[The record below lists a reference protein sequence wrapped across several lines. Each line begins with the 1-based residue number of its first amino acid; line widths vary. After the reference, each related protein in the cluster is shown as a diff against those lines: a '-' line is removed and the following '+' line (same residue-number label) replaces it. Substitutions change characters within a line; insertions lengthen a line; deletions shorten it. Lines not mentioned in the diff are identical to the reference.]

1 MKTLKLKKMKTLKYI
16 YILPL
21 LTLFFVAC
29 SNDDDAPEPI
39 NEEEVITTLI
49 ATLVPVSGPTL
60 TLTTRDLDGDG
71 PNEPNIT
78 VSGNFAANTTY
89 NGSLNLLN
97 ETVSPPES
105 ITNEIEEE
113 GDEHQFFFQ
122 ATNNIATFTY
132 TDSDANDKPIGLNF
146 RLTTGNAGTG
156 EITIILRHEP
166 NKSASGVEEGNIANA
181 GGETDISVTFNVT
194 VQ

>member
-1 MKTLKLKKMKTLKYI
+1 MKTLKSI

-29 SNDDDAPEPI
+29 SNDDDAPEII
-39 NEEEVITTLI
+39 NEEEVITTLT

-71 PNEPNIT
+71 PNEPVVT

-146 RLTTGNAGTG
+146 RLTTGNAGNGT
-156 EITIILRHEP
+156 ITIILRHEP
-166 NKSASGVEEGNIANA
+166 NKSATGVEEGNIANA